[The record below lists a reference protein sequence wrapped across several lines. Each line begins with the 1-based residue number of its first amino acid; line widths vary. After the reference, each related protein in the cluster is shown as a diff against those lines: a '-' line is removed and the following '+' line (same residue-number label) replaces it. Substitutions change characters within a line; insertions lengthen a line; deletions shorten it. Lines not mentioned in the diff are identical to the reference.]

1 MKLSKSV
8 KRRMT
13 AVLATG
19 ALMVS
24 MVGCGATTEQS
35 SLDELTITHVT
46 SPLNVPSI
54 IQKIKICLK
63 KLLKQR
69 EKMLL

>member
-35 SLDELTITHVT
+35 SLDE
-46 SPLNVPSI
+46 
-54 IQKIKICLK
+54 
-63 KLLKQR
+63 
-69 EKMLL
+69 